1 MDDLPS
7 LINSLITRDT
17 YRSPLNASGD
27 AAICINGEIHNGTID
42 IQTGSSGALS
52 ASIYGP
58 LGVSIASIRADS
70 IEGLMNFDRGTHSF
84 RRSQKMDSLPYAW
97 GRDLS
102 FNDLTAIITGGI
114 PDSLKIALNSPP
126 DATQETKK
134 TINLLWKTD
143 NLTIKVSIRKKDACI
158 EAMEFLCTRQMPW
171 SLTLSNFIQ
180 GYAYKIKVREDDKNY
195 FLITYK
201 KVRYN

>member
-7 LINSLITRDT
+7 LINTLVTRDT
-17 YRSPLNASGD
+17 YRGFLNASGE
-27 AAICINGEIHNGTID
+27 ATICINGEIHNGTID
-42 IQTGSSGALS
+42 IQTGTSGALS

-70 IEGLMNFDRGTHSF
+70 IEGSLVFDKGTRFF

-114 PDSLKIALNSPP
+114 PDSFKIVLNSPP
-126 DATQETKK
+126 DATQESKK

-143 NLTIKVSIRKKDACI
+143 NLTIKASIRKKDKYI
-158 EAMEFLCTRQMPW
+158 EVMEFLCTRQMHW
-171 SLTLSNFIQ
+171 SLALSNFKQ
-180 GYAYKIKVREDDKNY
+180 GFAYKIKVREDDKNY
-195 FLITYK
+195 FSITYEK
-201 KVRYN
+201 YRHN